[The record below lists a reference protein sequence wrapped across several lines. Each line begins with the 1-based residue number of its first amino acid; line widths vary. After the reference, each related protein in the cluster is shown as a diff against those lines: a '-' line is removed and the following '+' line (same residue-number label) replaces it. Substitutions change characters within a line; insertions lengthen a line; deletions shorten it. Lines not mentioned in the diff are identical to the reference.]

1 MENTKTL
8 NLANIEK
15 SDIKYK
21 ITTFPDGEPN
31 LEFEKIDNK
40 YPITVKA
47 RVCNPKDLYTLL
59 LALDVLNRW
68 EANYDVFVSYL
79 IGARMDR
86 LMDITRP
93 ISYKIVASILV
104 THTKGHI
111 DMFDCHAIK
120 KPRLPFPFFNTTI
133 ETNGAIGALDD
144 KKDLLLFPDLSAFK
158 RYYQTL
164 TDEYD
169 NQNLRMTCCD
179 KQRTE
184 GNVTTDINEYTIGM
198 IKESERV
205 IIIDDII
212 DGGRTISNVIDSIRE
227 NAPNVKIHVYA
238 SHCVNKEGLKRI
250 LTKSDQLTTTN
261 SYKDWQSDPD
271 LKENPKLNVV
281 EII

>member
-1 MENTKTL
+1 METKTL

-21 ITTFPDGEPN
+21 KTTFPDGEPHIQ
-31 LEFEKIDNK
+31 FEKIDNK
-40 YPITVKA
+40 YPIAVKT
-47 RVCNPKDLYTLL
+47 RICNPNDLYTLL
-59 LALDVLNRW
+59 LATDVLNRW

-79 IGARMDR
+79 MGARMDR

-93 ISYKIVASILV
+93 ISYKIVASIL
-104 THTKGHI
+104 TTYTKGRI
-111 DMFDCHAIK
+111 NVFDCHAVK
-120 KPRLPFPFFNTTI
+120 NPRLPFPLFNTTS

-144 KKDLLLFPDLSAFK
+144 NKDLLLFPDHSAMN

-164 TDEYD
+164 FEEYD
-169 NQNLRMTCCD
+169 KQCLQMTCCD
-179 KQRTE
+179 KQRTD
-184 GNVTTDINEYTIGM
+184 GNVTTNINDYSIRL

-212 DGGRTISNVIDSIRE
+212 DGGRTISNVIDTIKE
-227 NAPNVKIHVYA
+227 YAPNVKINVYA

-250 LTKSDQLTTTN
+250 LQKSDQLTTTN
-261 SYKDWQSDPD
+261 SYKDWQSEPD
-271 LKENPKLNVV
+271 FKDNQKLKVI